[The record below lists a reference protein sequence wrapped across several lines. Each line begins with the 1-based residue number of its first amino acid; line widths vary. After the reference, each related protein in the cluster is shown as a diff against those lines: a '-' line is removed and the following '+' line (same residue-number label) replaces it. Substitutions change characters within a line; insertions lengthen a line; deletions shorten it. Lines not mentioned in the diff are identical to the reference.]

1 MGLKKCAIC
10 GAILLGHIVAA
21 ETLESCCGSH
31 DALPSPQVEIRART
45 YRRPVEAVLL
55 DFSHVPEER
64 APNWTEYSQIFQ
76 AATSSSG
83 IAYTLPLDSGSV
95 RTMGRPVR
103 RSFYYA
109 DHGSDVPVIW
119 AAVEAEKRRA
129 T

>member
-1 MGLKKCAIC
+1 MGLKQCAIC
-10 GAILLGHIVAA
+10 GAILFGHIVAI
-21 ETLESCCGSH
+21 ETLESCCGAH
-31 DALPSPQVEIRART
+31 EALPSPYVEIRAHT
-45 YRRPVEAVLL
+45 YQGHLDAILP

-64 APNWTEYSQIFQ
+64 APDWTEYSQILQ

-83 IAYTLPLDSGSV
+83 IAYTLPLDSGF

-103 RSFYYA
+103 WPFYYV

-119 AAVEAEKRRA
+119 GAVEAEKRRA